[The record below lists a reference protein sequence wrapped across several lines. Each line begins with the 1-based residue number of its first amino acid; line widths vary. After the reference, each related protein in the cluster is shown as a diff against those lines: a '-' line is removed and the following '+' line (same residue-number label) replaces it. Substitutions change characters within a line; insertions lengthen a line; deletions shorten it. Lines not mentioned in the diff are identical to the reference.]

1 MRLRSGVI
9 GMMREKEK
17 AGKPYVVAQDTKS
30 GAYYCHMR
38 GYPNIPVF
46 GSIGDKRKANR
57 VCKEYNR
64 SVGASE

>member
-1 MRLRSGVI
+1 MSVR
-9 GMMREKEK
+9 KKK
-17 AGKPYVVAQDTKS
+17 AEKPYVVSQDTKS

-38 GYPNIPVF
+38 GYPNIPVI

-57 VCKEYNR
+57 VCREYNR